1 MRARPPILAALLV
14 VAAASLPPVAAH
26 AAPAVT
32 VPIGVDH
39 APPVGHDF
47 EYTDFLPRGGTVV
60 HQGDVLDFAWAASP
74 DGLHTATVLATGTSP
89 EEAGRQFPLVVG
101 DGDDGPAQAQV
112 NPAVLAPSNPACGS
126 PAAPCAYDGTTTLN
140 SGAFPTDGRAHF
152 AVRLDA
158 APGTTIRFLCLIHP
172 GMSGSVTV
180 AGPRVPRTPLPV
192 VHRNADRQAAADTRA
207 ALAAERAA
215 DHVRVRRHH
224 DGTRTVTLTAGTAA
238 PHVEV
243 AEMLPRTV
251 HLQPGDRVR
260 WVTRTRVDIH
270 TVTFPRGTDQAEALP
285 AVCEDP
291 VGDDP
296 AGPPPPCAGDPSR
309 LELHFDPQPVGPGIV
324 PSPDTVVSSGILGA
338 RAGSSGLPSRYAL
351 GFPNRGTFSYFC
363 HVHEHGMVGSLIV
376 G

>member
-1 MRARPPILAALLV
+1 MRARLAIVAALLAL
-14 VAAASLPPVAAH
+14 AAASLPPVAAH
-26 AAPAVT
+26 ATAAVT

-39 APPVGHDF
+39 APPGGHDF
-47 EYTDFLPRGGTVV
+47 EYTDFFPRGGTVV
-60 HQGDVLDFAWAASP
+60 HQGDVLDFGWASSP

-89 EEAGRQFPLVVG
+89 GQARRQFPLVVG

-126 PAAPCAYDGTTTLN
+126 AAAPCAYDGTTTLN
-140 SGAFPTDGRAHF
+140 SGAFPTNGQAHF
-152 AVRLDA
+152 LVRLDA

-172 GMSGSVTV
+172 GMSGSVKV
-180 AGPRVPRTPLPV
+180 AGPRVPRTPPAT

-215 DHVRVRRHH
+215 DRLRVRRHR

-243 AEMLPRTV
+243 AEMLPRTA
-251 HLQPGDRVR
+251 HLQAGDRVR
-260 WVTRTRVDIH
+260 WVTRTQADIH
-270 TVTFPRGTDQAEALP
+270 TVAFPRGTEQAEALP
-285 AVCEDP
+285 AVCEGP
-291 VGDDP
+291 AGDVP

-309 LELHFDPQPVGPGIV
+309 LELHFDPQPVGPGMV
-324 PSPDTVVSSGILGA
+324 PSPGTVASSGILGP
-338 RAGSSGLPSRYAL
+338 RGGSSGLPSRYAL
-351 GFPNRGTFSYFC
+351 GFPDRGTFSYFC
-363 HVHEHGMVGSLIV
+363 HIHEHGMVGTLIV